1 MTRLF
6 EKLFS
11 LCCMHDCYSLFC
23 KRTR

>member
-11 LCCMHDCYSLFC
+11 LCCMHNCYSRFC
-23 KRTR
+23 KWTW